1 MKKEDCFFL
10 GYVSR
15 KHGYKGD
22 VNIRLETP
30 PKHKELA
37 HIFIELNGRLVP
49 FFIDSFRLKKE
60 NIALVKFEDVDS
72 EEEAQKLIGK
82 EVYLP
87 LELLGESQHNKLLA
101 LIGFEVIDSKHGNIG
116 KVTDILDN
124 TAQELFQISN
134 GDLDILIPI
143 TEVFIQKIEGNII
156 YLKTP
161 EGLID
166 LFLE

>member
-1 MKKEDCFFL
+1 MKREDCFFL
-10 GYVSR
+10 GYISR

-22 VNIRLETP
+22 VNIKLETP
-30 PKHKELA
+30 AKYKELA
-37 HIFIELNGRLVP
+37 HMFIELNGGLVP

-72 EEEAQKLIGK
+72 EEEAKELIGK

-87 LELLGESQHNKLLA
+87 LELLVESQQNDLLA
-101 LIGFEVIDSKHGNIG
+101 FIGFEVIDSKHGNIG

-124 TAQELFQISN
+124 TAQELFQISY

-143 TEVFIQKIEGNII
+143 TEGFIQKIEGNII
-156 YLKTP
+156 YLETP

>member
-15 KHGYKGD
+15 KHGYKGG
-22 VNIRLETP
+22 VNIMLETP
-30 PKHKELA
+30 AKHKELA
-37 HIFIELNGRLVP
+37 HMFIDLNGRLVP

-60 NIALVKFEDVDS
+60 NIALVKFDDVDS
-72 EEEAQKLIGK
+72 EKDAQKLVGK

-87 LELLGESQHNKLLA
+87 LELLDQNQQNELTG
-101 LIGFEVIDSKHGNIG
+101 LIGFQVVDAVHGNIG
-116 KVTDILDN
+116 TVRDIFNN
-124 TAQELFQISN
+124 TAQEIFQIKN
-134 GDLDILIPI
+134 EEREFLIPI
-143 TEVFIQKIEGNII
+143 TEEFIRKIENNTIF
-156 YLKTP
+156 LQTP

>member
-10 GYVSR
+10 GYISR

-22 VNIRLETP
+22 VNIFLETP
-30 PKHKELA
+30 AKHKELA
-37 HIFIELNGRLVP
+37 HMFIQLNGGLVP

-60 NIALVKFEDVDS
+60 NIAIVKFEDVDS
-72 EEEAQKLIGK
+72 EKEAQKLVGK

-87 LELLGESQHNKLLA
+87 LELLDQNKQNELTA
-101 LIGFEVIDSKHGNIG
+101 LIGFQVIDAVHGNIG
-116 KVTDILDN
+116 TVRDIFNN
-124 TAQELFQISN
+124 TAQELFQIKN
-134 GDLDILIPI
+134 EEGEFLIPI
-143 TEVFIQKIEGNII
+143 TEEFIQKIENKTIF
-156 YLKTP
+156 LQTP

>member
-1 MKKEDCFFL
+1 MNREDCFFL
-10 GYVSR
+10 GFISR

-22 VNIRLETP
+22 VNIKLETTA
-30 PKHKELA
+30 KYKELG
-37 HIFIELNGRLVP
+37 HMFIELNGGLVP

-72 EEEAQKLIGK
+72 EEDAQALVGK
-82 EVYLP
+82 EVFLS
-87 LELLGESQHNKLLA
+87 LEFIDESQQNDLAA
-101 LIGFEVIDSKHGNIG
+101 LIGFEAIDSKHGNIG

-134 GDLDILIPI
+134 GDQEFLIPI
-143 TEVFIQKIEGNII
+143 TEEFIQKIEGNTI
-156 YLKTP
+156 YLETP

>member
-10 GYVSR
+10 GYISR

-22 VNIRLETP
+22 VNIKLETP
-30 PKHKELA
+30 VKYKGLEHM
-37 HIFIELNGRLVP
+37 FIELNRALVP

-72 EEEAQKLIGK
+72 EEDAQALVGK
-82 EVYLP
+82 EIFLP
-87 LELLGESQHNKLLA
+87 LDFKDESQHNELAA
-101 LIGFEVIDSKHGNIG
+101 LIGFEVIDAKHGSIG

-134 GDLDILIPI
+134 GDQDFLIPI
-143 TEVFIQKIEGNII
+143 IDKFIQKIECKTIF
-156 YLKTP
+156 LETP

>member
-1 MKKEDCFFL
+1 MKKEECFFL
-10 GYVSR
+10 GYISR

-22 VNIRLETP
+22 VNIKLETP
-30 PKHKELA
+30 AKHKELA
-37 HIFIELNGRLVP
+37 HMFIELNGGLVP

-72 EEEAQKLIGK
+72 EEDAQALVGK
-82 EVYLP
+82 EVFLP
-87 LELLGESQHNKLLA
+87 LEFIDESQQNELAA

-124 TAQELFQISN
+124 TAQELFQIKN
-134 GDLDILIPI
+134 EEREFLIPI
-143 TEVFIQKIEGNII
+143 TEEFIQKIENNTI
-156 YLKTP
+156 YLQTP

>member
-1 MKKEDCFFL
+1 MKKEECFFL
-10 GYVSR
+10 GYISH

-22 VNIRLETP
+22 VNIKLETP
-30 PKHKELA
+30 AKHKELA
-37 HIFIELNGRLVP
+37 HMFIELNGGLVP
-49 FFIDSFRLKKE
+49 FFIDSFRFKKE

-72 EEEAQKLIGK
+72 EEDAQALVGK
-82 EVYLP
+82 EVFLP
-87 LELLGESQHNKLLA
+87 LELLDESQQNELAA

-124 TAQELFQISN
+124 TAQELFQIKN
-134 GDLDILIPI
+134 EEREFLIPI
-143 TEVFIQKIEGNII
+143 TEEFIQKIENNII
-156 YLKTP
+156 YLQTP

>member
-10 GYVSR
+10 GYISR

-22 VNIRLETP
+22 INIKLETP
-30 PKHKELA
+30 AKYKELA
-37 HIFIELNGRLVP
+37 HMFVELNGGLVP
-49 FFIDSFRLKKE
+49 FFVDSFRLKKE

-72 EEEAQKLIGK
+72 EEDAQALVGK
-82 EVYLP
+82 EVFLP
-87 LELLGESQHNKLLA
+87 LEFIDENQQNKPVA

-124 TAQELFQISN
+124 TAQELFHIRN
-134 GDLDILIPI
+134 GDQEFLIPI
-143 TEVFIQKIEGNII
+143 IGKFIQKIECNTI
-156 YLKTP
+156 YLETP

-166 LFLE
+166 LFIE

>member
-10 GYVSR
+10 GYISR

-22 VNIRLETP
+22 VNIKLEIP
-30 PKHKELA
+30 AKYKELT
-37 HIFIELNGRLVP
+37 HMFIELNGGLVP

-72 EEEAQKLIGK
+72 EEDTQGLIGK
-82 EVYLP
+82 EVFLP
-87 LELLGESQHNKLLA
+87 LEFIDESQQNELTA

-124 TAQELFQISN
+124 KSQVLFQIIN
-134 GDLDILIPI
+134 RDRQILVPI
-143 TEVFIQKIEGNII
+143 TEKFIQKIENNII
-156 YLKTP
+156 FLETP

>member
-1 MKKEDCFFL
+1 M
-10 GYVSR
+10 
-15 KHGYKGD
+15 
-22 VNIRLETP
+22 
-30 PKHKELA
+30 
-37 HIFIELNGRLVP
+37 FIELNGGLVP

-72 EEEAQKLIGK
+72 EEDAQALVGK
-82 EVYLP
+82 EVFLS
-87 LELLGESQHNKLLA
+87 LEFIDESQQNDLAA
-101 LIGFEVIDSKHGNIG
+101 LIGFEAIDSKHGNIG

-134 GDLDILIPI
+134 GDQEFLIPI
-143 TEVFIQKIEGNII
+143 TEEFIQKIEGNTI
-156 YLKTP
+156 YLETP

>member
-15 KHGYKGD
+15 KHGYKGS
-22 VNIRLETP
+22 VNIMLETP
-30 PKHKELA
+30 AKHKELA
-37 HIFIELNGRLVP
+37 HMFIELNGGLVP

-72 EEEAQKLIGK
+72 EEDAQALVGK
-82 EVYLP
+82 EVFLP
-87 LELLGESQHNKLLA
+87 LELLDESQQNELAA

-124 TAQELFQISN
+124 TAQELFQIKN
-134 GDLDILIPI
+134 EEREFLIPI
-143 TEVFIQKIEGNII
+143 TEEFIQKIENNTI
-156 YLKTP
+156 YLQTP